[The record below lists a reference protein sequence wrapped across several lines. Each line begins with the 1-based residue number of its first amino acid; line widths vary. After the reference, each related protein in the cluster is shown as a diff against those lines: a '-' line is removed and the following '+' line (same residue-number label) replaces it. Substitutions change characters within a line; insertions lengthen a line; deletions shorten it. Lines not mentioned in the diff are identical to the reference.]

1 MLFMEDD
8 GMRHELEK
16 SRSQLLM
23 LYEIGNAM
31 RTTLKLNEIL
41 YVILTA
47 VTAKEG
53 LGFNRAILFLVNE
66 KENVIEGKM
75 GIGPESGEE
84 AHRIW
89 KSLDSENKTL
99 DDLVTSFHVLDKIDT
114 RLNRMVRDIRLPLSE
129 EGGIIALTV
138 LEDMPFNVTKEL
150 YAINP
155 LYHLPGHLKA
165 DSFVTVPLRAKDK
178 AIGVIFAD
186 NPYSKEP
193 ITKDDIRLLLM
204 FANQAGLAIEN
215 SQLYEHTLTL
225 SHSDSLTGLWN
236 HGYFQQLLSKEI
248 ERSKELSIP
257 LSLAMID
264 IDNFK
269 NYNDKL
275 GHQAGDTLLKDII
288 NIFRTNSRKNDIVSR
303 YGGEEF
309 TIIMPGTSKNEAFRI
324 CDRIRC
330 GVEEHKFKDEEIQP
344 NKNVTIS
351 AGIASYPIDADNKED
366 LIFHADMALYEAK
379 KTGRNKVCLYGVLL

>member
-1 MLFMEDD
+1 MENE
-8 GMRHELEK
+8 GIRHELEK
-16 SRSQLLM
+16 SRAQLLM

-41 YVILTA
+41 YIILTA

-66 KENVIEGKM
+66 KEKIIEGKM

-84 AHRIW
+84 AHKIW
-89 KSLDSENKTL
+89 KNLSSENKTL
-99 DDLVTSFHVLDKIDT
+99 DDLITSFHVSDKIDT
-114 RLNRMVRDIRLPLSE
+114 GLNKLVRDIRLPLSE
-129 EGGIIALTV
+129 EGGIVSLTI

-150 YAINP
+150 SIKSP
-155 LYHLPGHLKA
+155 LYHLPQSLKA
-165 DSFVTVPLRAKDK
+165 ESFVTIPLRAKDK
-178 AIGVIFAD
+178 AVGALFAD
-186 NPYSKEP
+186 NPYTQEP
-193 ITKDDIRLLLM
+193 ITKDDIRILLM

-215 SQLYEHTLTL
+215 SQLYEYTLTL

-236 HGYFQQLLSKEI
+236 HGYFQQLLGKEI

-264 IDNFK
+264 IDTFK

-275 GHQAGDTLLKDII
+275 GHQAGDALLKEIS
-288 NIFRTNSRKNDIVSR
+288 NIFRTNSRKNDILAR

-309 TIIMPGTSKNEAFRI
+309 TIIMPGTPKKEALML
-324 CDRIRC
+324 CDRIRYA
-330 GVEEHKFKDEEIQP
+330 VEEHKFKGGEIQP
-344 NKNVTIS
+344 NNKVTIS
-351 AGIASYPIDADNKED
+351 VGIASYPSDAESKED

-379 KTGRNKVCLYGVLL
+379 STGKNKVCLYGTLL

>member
-178 AIGVIFAD
+178 IIGAIFAD
-186 NPYSKEP
+186 NPY
-193 ITKDDIRLLLM
+193 
-204 FANQAGLAIEN
+204 
-215 SQLYEHTLTL
+215 
-225 SHSDSLTGLWN
+225 
-236 HGYFQQLLSKEI
+236 
-248 ERSKELSIP
+248 
-257 LSLAMID
+257 
-264 IDNFK
+264 
-269 NYNDKL
+269 
-275 GHQAGDTLLKDII
+275 
-288 NIFRTNSRKNDIVSR
+288 
-303 YGGEEF
+303 
-309 TIIMPGTSKNEAFRI
+309 
-324 CDRIRC
+324 
-330 GVEEHKFKDEEIQP
+330 
-344 NKNVTIS
+344 
-351 AGIASYPIDADNKED
+351 
-366 LIFHADMALYEAK
+366 
-379 KTGRNKVCLYGVLL
+379 